1 MIFLNIDSNHKN
13 THFYRYKKEVTRF
26 FCIPIFPSQSHSI
39 RVHLFVQ
46 QFEPLA
52 PKNRPPGPLC
62 RHSRG
67 GP

>member
-26 FCIPIFPSQSHSI
+26 FCIPIFRVNPIPFAFPSLSSSSSNW
-39 RVHLFVQ
+39 L
-46 QFEPLA
+46 

-62 RHSRG
+62 RLSRG